1 MARGIFV
8 TTRSYLFYFN
18 RKTHY
23 LDCYEIIVIDK
34 DICKKSAKVSRMDIR
49 LLIKIRLTVSC
60 ENYKKK
66 KCIFIHYLYEPLC
79 PDLSYRFLSEHAWL
93 LSYAD
98 LGGDPDPFPLW
109 KFQICKMC
117 IVKLLKIGLGPPP
130 CKHRYPSGLHLEKNS
145 GSTHVYVSI

>member
-1 MARGIFV
+1 MKLLLLTKTFV
-8 TTRSYLFYFN
+8 KSLQRFQEWILGFSSKFVWLSVV
-18 RKTHY
+18 KT
-23 LDCYEIIVIDK
+23 
-34 DICKKSAKVSRMDIR
+34 
-49 LLIKIRLTVSC
+49 IKT
-60 ENYKKK
+60 
-66 KCIFIHYLYEPLC
+66 KCIFKHYLYEPLC

-130 CKHRYPSGLHLEKNS
+130 CKHRYLSVLHLEKNS
-145 GSTHVYVSI
+145 GSAHVYVSI

>member
-1 MARGIFV
+1 MKLLLLTKTFV
-8 TTRSYLFYFN
+8 KSLQRFQEWILGFSSKFVWLSVVKTIKNEVYFQ
-18 RKTHY
+18 T
-23 LDCYEIIVIDK
+23 LPIWTIVPRFI
-34 DICKKSAKVSRMDIR
+34 VS
-49 LLIKIRLTVSC
+49 
-60 ENYKKK
+60 
-66 KCIFIHYLYEPLC
+66 
-79 PDLSYRFLSEHAWL
+79 FLSEHAWL

-145 GSTHVYVSI
+145 GSAHVYVSI

>member
-1 MARGIFV
+1 MKLLLLTKTFV
-8 TTRSYLFYFN
+8 KSLQRFQEWILGFSSKFVWLSVV
-18 RKTHY
+18 KT
-23 LDCYEIIVIDK
+23 I
-34 DICKKSAKVSRMDIR
+34 KK
-49 LLIKIRLTVSC
+49 T
-60 ENYKKK
+60 

-117 IVKLLKIGLGPPP
+117 IVKLLKIGLAGG
-130 CKHRYPSGLHLEKNS
+130 KHRYPSGLHLEKNS
-145 GSTHVYVSI
+145 GSAHVYVSI